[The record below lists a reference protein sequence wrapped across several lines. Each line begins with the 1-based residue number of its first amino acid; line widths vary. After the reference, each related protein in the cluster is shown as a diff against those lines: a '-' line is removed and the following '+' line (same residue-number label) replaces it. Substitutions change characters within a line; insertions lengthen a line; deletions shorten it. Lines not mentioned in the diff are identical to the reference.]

1 MNGQDQL
8 TLEKLYALV
17 VEHNRIHDERWR
29 KMEPLVRAYHD
40 KKVINIFLSNV
51 WRGFV
56 AVLGVLALL
65 GSLWVIFR
73 K

>member
-1 MNGQDQL
+1 
-8 TLEKLYALV
+8 
-17 VEHNRIHDERWR
+17 
-29 KMEPLVRAYHD
+29 MEPLVRAYHD